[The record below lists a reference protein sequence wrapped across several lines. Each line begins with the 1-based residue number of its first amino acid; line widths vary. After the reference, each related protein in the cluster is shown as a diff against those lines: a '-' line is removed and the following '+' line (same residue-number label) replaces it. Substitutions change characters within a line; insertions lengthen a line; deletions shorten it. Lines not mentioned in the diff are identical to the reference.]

1 MLLPWIFCILSL
13 AFLWNHLKWKKLPSN
28 CYSVTLYS
36 EKRGSQLNKNN
47 SQNYRI
53 HKKHSTAAPPE
64 KSYGVESFQLS
75 FLMAGF
81 LFRFVIFNLQQ
92 ALRFDEKLCEI
103 SCKTKDRFFPFKKR
117 IFPVKL
123 HFRANFHSYH
133 KKILYSI
140 ESGKIEYSWV
150 TLFN

>member
-1 MLLPWIFCILSL
+1 M
-13 AFLWNHLKWKKLPSN
+13 
-28 CYSVTLYS
+28 TLYS

-117 IFPVKL
+117 IFPVSATFSGEFPLISQKD
-123 HFRANFHSYH
+123 FVFHR
-133 KKILYSI
+133 KWENRILLSDPIQLESI
-140 ESGKIEYSWV
+140 KDFSILS
-150 TLFN
+150 T

>member
-1 MLLPWIFCILSL
+1 MLPLDFFVFFPWHFCEII
-13 AFLWNHLKWKKLPSN
+13 WNKKLPSN

-103 SCKTKDRFFPFKKR
+103 SCKTKDRFFSFKKR
-117 IFPVKL
+117 IFTVKRYIFGWIST
-123 HFRANFHSYH
+123 HITKRFC
-133 KKILYSI
+133 IP
-140 ESGKIEYSWV
+140 
-150 TLFN
+150 

>member
-1 MLLPWIFCILSL
+1 M
-13 AFLWNHLKWKKLPSN
+13 
-28 CYSVTLYS
+28 
-36 EKRGSQLNKNN
+36 NKNN

-53 HKKHSTAAPPE
+53 HKKHNTAAPPE

-103 SCKTKDRFFPFKKR
+103 SCKTKDRFFFIQEKNFSSNATFSDEFPLISQKHFVSHRKWKNR
-117 IFPVKL
+117 ILLSDPIQLESIKDF
-123 HFRANFHSYH
+123 S
-133 KKILYSI
+133 ILS
-140 ESGKIEYSWV
+140 
-150 TLFN
+150 T